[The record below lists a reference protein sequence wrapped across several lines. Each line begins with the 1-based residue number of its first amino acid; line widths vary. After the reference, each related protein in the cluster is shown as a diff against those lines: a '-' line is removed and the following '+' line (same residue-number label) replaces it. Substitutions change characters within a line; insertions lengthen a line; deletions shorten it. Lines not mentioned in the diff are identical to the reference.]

1 MKKMIS
7 KLAKGAFALAVS
19 ASTLF
24 SVTTVSAQEQ
34 ILLWHSMGAQIG
46 ERFQDVVDQ
55 FNESQSEY
63 QVVAEFQGT
72 YDEST
77 ASFFQL
83 QNSSGRPAIIQI
95 GEQNLQSIYD
105 SGLATPLNDL
115 MDKYNFSS
123 EDLFEGIVNFY
134 SINND
139 LYAMPFNASSPVL
152 FYNKEALEKAGFT
165 EAPQTYEDI
174 LAMADAIAEHN
185 DGMKVFAMHP
195 YGYALEQMVTNVGGF
210 VVNND
215 NGRTSRATEVAYEP
229 EMTRIFEFFAEL
241 VSKGQF
247 GYYGTSFDDVL
258 TAVNNNEV
266 AMFIH
271 TSALARPI
279 IDSFGEDMGVAYL
292 PVFEDTERLGVY
304 AAGGALAV
312 ANNLSEEEEAGVMAF
327 LEFATSPDI
336 QAFFAG
342 GTGYFA
348 VNTKAYETETMLDIF
363 EQYPQLKVASDQFLE
378 SKQTPQTAGPLLQIL
393 PQLRS
398 DLNTAVEMVFS
409 GGDVQQAIDFAS
421 ETTNVHIQNANASVT
436 E

>member
-7 KLAKGAFALAVS
+7 KLAKGAFALAIS

-24 SVTTVSAQEQ
+24 SVTAVSAQEQ

-46 ERFQDVVDQ
+46 EQFQDVVNK

-105 SGLATPLNDL
+105 SGLATPLKDL
-115 MDKYNFSS
+115 MAKYNFPS
-123 EDLFEGIVNFY
+123 EDLYEGIVNFY
-134 SINND
+134 SINDD

-165 EAPQTYEDI
+165 EAPQTYEEI

-185 DGMKVFAMHP
+185 DGMKAFAMHP

-247 GYYGTSFDDVL
+247 GYYGTNFDDIL
-258 TAVNNNEV
+258 TAVNNKEV

-271 TSALARPI
+271 TSALAPPGAI
-279 IDSFGEDMGVAYL
+279 FYGE
-292 PVFEDTERLGVY
+292 
-304 AAGGALAV
+304 
-312 ANNLSEEEEAGVMAF
+312 
-327 LEFATSPDI
+327 I
-336 QAFFAG
+336 
-342 GTGYFA
+342 
-348 VNTKAYETETMLDIF
+348 
-363 EQYPQLKVASDQFLE
+363 
-378 SKQTPQTAGPLLQIL
+378 
-393 PQLRS
+393 
-398 DLNTAVEMVFS
+398 
-409 GGDVQQAIDFAS
+409 
-421 ETTNVHIQNANASVT
+421 
-436 E
+436 